1 MCPDQSGA
9 EWETVSTGFAK
20 ECLGFFCG
28 NWRGKDRLLWNFWA
42 VHAWRCSQ
50 LLLSI
55 SFRDALLQII
65 YRLHSKGFF
74 FLFLKGNSLKNSSI
88 QYKLRADFLSM
99 IQVAWFLIQE
109 REKAGR
115 YLQQASLEKLL
126 EVFLFVLLMFY
137 HH

>member
-1 MCPDQSGA
+1 MEIGEGKIDYY
-9 EWETVSTGFAK
+9 ETFEQFMLEDAASYYS
-20 ECLGFFCG
+20 
-28 NWRGKDRLLWNFWA
+28 RLASEILCCKSYTDYIQK
-42 VHAWRCSQ
+42 V
-50 LLLSI
+50 
-55 SFRDALLQII
+55 
-65 YRLHSKGFF
+65 FF
-74 FLFLKGNSLKNSSI
+74 FFFLKGNSLKNSSI

-109 REKAGR
+109 RERAGR